1 MGGWQEVQ
9 HFFRRQ
15 FSFETRESQGKINFE
30 PANHK
35 TCIQY
40 K

>member
-9 HFFRRQ
+9 HFLRRQ